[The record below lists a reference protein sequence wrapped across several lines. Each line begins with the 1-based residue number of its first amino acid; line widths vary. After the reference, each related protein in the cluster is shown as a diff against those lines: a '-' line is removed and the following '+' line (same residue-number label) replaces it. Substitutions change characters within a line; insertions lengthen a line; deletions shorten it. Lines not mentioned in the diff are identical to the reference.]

1 MKSGKSTDSL
11 VFSGKIYRFFA
22 EIRLALDLHSTHLA
36 RPSREKPGALQ
47 GLLAVH
53 APPHT
58 TIKPQLE
65 RLLSGRVVGG
75 GDVHVAFVAGD
86 VRERLAV
93 QETGGHAAKVT
104 PNVDGG
110 AGLHLGTE
118 SGVCAAQA
126 ASGRKI
132 TFGCAKN
139 LTQRVV
145 LGLARKAITTTL
157 SAQALDVPRLV
168 HQGNNLLKV
177 LSRDVLA
184 LGNIAQRDPSL
195 VNGQVSHCA
204 ERVHS
209 LCREHSGHG
218 YSPSLARSLSAPSS
232 ASSLSVP
239 FSVVDAPAAV
249 EPLLWASSISSSV
262 CHASSAHLTR
272 AGM

>member
-11 VFSGKIYRFFA
+11 VFSGKFYRFFA
-22 EIRLALDLHSTHLA
+22 EIRLALDLHSTHPA

-58 TIKPQLE
+58 IIKPQLK

-75 GDVHVAFVAGD
+75 GDVHVAFVAGN
-86 VRERLAV
+86 VRKRLAV
-93 QETGGHAAKVT
+93 QETGGHAAKVA

-118 SGVCAAQA
+118 GGVCAVQA

-139 LTQRVV
+139 LAQRVV
-145 LGLARKAITTTL
+145 LGFACEAIAAAL
-157 SAQALDVPRLV
+157 SAQTLDVSSLV
-168 HQGNNLLKV
+168 HQCNDLLKV
-177 LSRDVLA
+177 LARDVLA
-184 LGNIAQRDPSL
+184 LGNVAQRDPSL

-204 ERVHS
+204 ECVHS
-209 LCREHSGHG
+209 LCREHSSHS
-218 YSPSLARSLSAPSS
+218 YSPSSARSLSAPSS
-232 ASSLSVP
+232 
-239 FSVVDAPAAV
+239 VVDAPAAE
-249 EPLLWASSISSSV
+249 EPLL
-262 CHASSAHLTR
+262 
-272 AGM
+272 

>member
-1 MKSGKSTDSL
+1 M
-11 VFSGKIYRFFA
+11 
-22 EIRLALDLHSTHLA
+22 

-58 TIKPQLE
+58 TIKPQLK

-86 VRERLAV
+86 VCERLAV
-93 QETGGHAAKVT
+93 QETGGHAAKVA

-118 SGVCAAQA
+118 GGVCAVQT

-132 TFGCAKN
+132 AFGRAKN

-145 LGLARKAITTTL
+145 LGLARESIAAAL
-157 SAQALDVPRLV
+157 SAQTLDVSRLV
-168 HQGNNLLKV
+168 HQGNDLLKV
-177 LSRDVLA
+177 LARDVLA
-184 LGNIAQRDPSL
+184 LGNVAQRDPA
-195 VNGQVSHCA
+195 VMNGQVSHCA
-204 ERVHS
+204 KRVHS

-218 YSPSLARSLSAPSS
+218 YSPSFECSLSPPS
-232 ASSLSVP
+232 
-239 FSVVDAPAAV
+239 SVVDAPAVV
-249 EPLLWASSISSSV
+249 EPLL
-262 CHASSAHLTR
+262 
-272 AGM
+272 

>member
-1 MKSGKSTDSL
+1 MVRESGKSFRHD
-11 VFSGKIYRFFA
+11 VIF
-22 EIRLALDLHSTHLA
+22 RLTLGALQVRL
-36 RPSREKPGALQ
+36 SREKPGALQ

-58 TIKPQLE
+58 TIKPQLK

-86 VRERLAV
+86 VCERLAV
-93 QETGGHAAKVT
+93 QETGGHAAKVA

-118 SGVCAAQA
+118 GGVCAVQA

-132 TFGCAKN
+132 SFGCTKN

-145 LGLARKAITTTL
+145 LGLACEAIAAAL
-157 SAQALDVPRLV
+157 SAQTLDVSSLV
-168 HQGNNLLKV
+168 HQGNDLLKV
-177 LSRDVLA
+177 LARDVLA
-184 LGNIAQRDPSL
+184 LGNVAQRDPSL

-204 ERVHS
+204 ECVHS

-218 YSPSLARSLSAPSS
+218 YSPSSGLAVLVAMPLPAPSPS
-232 ASSLSVP
+232 
-239 FSVVDAPAAV
+239 SVVDAPAAV
-249 EPLLWASSISSSV
+249 EPLL
-262 CHASSAHLTR
+262 
-272 AGM
+272 

>member
-11 VFSGKIYRFFA
+11 MFLGKIYRFFA
-22 EIRLALDLHSTHLA
+22 EIRLALGTHPA
-36 RPSREKPGALQ
+36 RIQYTGSALPVRTSREKPGALQ

-58 TIKPQLE
+58 TIKPQLKL
-65 RLLSGRVVGG
+65 LLSGRVVGG

-93 QETGGHAAKVT
+93 QETGGHAAKVA

-118 SGVCAAQA
+118 GGVCAVQA

-132 TFGCAKN
+132 SFGCTKN

-145 LGLARKAITTTL
+145 LGLAREAIAAAL
-157 SAQALDVPRLV
+157 STQTLDVSSLV
-168 HQGNNLLKV
+168 HQGNDLLKV
-177 LSRDVLA
+177 LARDVLA
-184 LGNIAQRDPSL
+184 LGNVTQRDPSL

-204 ERVHS
+204 ECVHS
-209 LCREHSGHG
+209 LCREHSSHG
-218 YSPSLARSLSAPSS
+218 YSPSSACLLAVPS
-232 ASSLSVP
+232 
-239 FSVVDAPAAV
+239 SVVDAPAAA
-249 EPLLWASSISSSV
+249 EPLL
-262 CHASSAHLTR
+262 
-272 AGM
+272 